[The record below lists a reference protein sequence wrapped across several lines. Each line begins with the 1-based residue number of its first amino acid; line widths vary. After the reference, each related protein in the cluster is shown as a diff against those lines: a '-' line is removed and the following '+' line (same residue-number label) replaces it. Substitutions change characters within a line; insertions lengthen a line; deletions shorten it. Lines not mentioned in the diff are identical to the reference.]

1 MSSAGRFQLV
11 SDWNLAFQSAGTK
24 TVLGQGVGG
33 AAGWSPKWGDFLLE
47 RAYLQGDDF
56 FLSGT
61 TGNERVF
68 FEVEKNGTTQLYDLT
83 YTPAGGTGAAELHIV
98 EDTTQHVI
106 TQSDYI
112 CATMGHRNYTTGA
125 LISKDVAVALEG
137 RYITGPLAG
146 QRVHIGRRGVCRGSH
161 TSGTM
166 NGVQFIFN
174 FLGVTAA
181 AYVSG
186 TGYKTPTDY
195 KGFIA
200 PVPIRL
206 SRQWMIGKVSNPT
219 ILPADNDLVLRTY
232 VDDPTG
238 TADMECVQSLNVGIG
253 REYIKAATSTTI
265 VDAGQELFFSL
276 QQVRNATAA
285 NANLIDV
292 SVYLEWEYI

>member
-11 SDWNLAFQSAGTK
+11 TDWSLAFQNAGTK

-68 FEVEKNGTTQLYDLT
+68 FEVEKNGATQLYDLT
-83 YTPAGGTGAAELHIV
+83 YTPAGGTGSAELHIA

-137 RYITGPLAG
+137 RYITGPLTG
-146 QRVHIGRRGVCRGSH
+146 QRIHIGRRGVCRGSH

-166 NGVQFIFN
+166 NGVQYIFN
-174 FLGVTAA
+174 FLGVTDAV
-181 AYVSG
+181 YTGG
-186 TGYKTPTDY
+186 TGYVTPTDY
-195 KGFIA
+195 KGFT
-200 PVPIRL
+200 VPETIRL
-206 SRQWMIGKVSNPT
+206 SRQWMIGTVNFPT
-219 ILPADNDLVLRTY
+219 VLPDQNDLVLRTY

-238 TADMECVQSLNVGIG
+238 TADMDCTQNMNVGLVT
-253 REYIKAATSTTI
+253 EYIKADTSTTI
-265 VDAGQELFFSL
+265 VEAGQELFFSL
-276 QQVRNATAA
+276 QQVRNAGAN
-285 NANLIDV
+285 NANLIDI